1 MPLLKRFPEVIKDIQ
16 QFIRTNTNRKLS
28 GRDKAQ
34 LWEEVP
40 RMFKINTVLD
50 LYRDFYL
57 WIGKPE
63 LFRME
68 QGNVL
73 EYADVFPL
81 IYFKIRLEGIDAHTH
96 IKHLLIDEM
105 QDYTAVQYAVITR
118 LYHCKKTILGDVSQ
132 TVNPYSSSSSEQIH
146 RVFPHADT
154 VPLLRSYRSTLQI
167 TEFAQRINRNPD
179 QIAME
184 RHGEVPAVLQFNS
197 DIDEINELRK
207 AIDNFKVS
215 PYLSMGVI
223 CKTEKQAEY
232 LYDQLKAPDVHLITS
247 DSTTFTSGVI
257 VTTAHL
263 SKGLEFDEVIV
274 PFASARNYKT
284 DVDRSMLYIACTR
297 AMHRLTLTYVNEVTR
312 FTTTPSTS

>member
-16 QFIRTNTNRKLS
+16 QFVRTNTNRKLS
-28 GRDKAQ
+28 GSDKGR

-40 RMFKINTVLD
+40 RMFKINSVLD
-50 LYRDFYL
+50 LYKDFYS
-57 WIGKPE
+57 WIGRSE
-63 LFRME
+63 LFKME
-68 QGNVL
+68 HGNVL

-81 IYFKIRLEGIDAHTH
+81 IYFRIRLEGIDVHSH

-132 TVNPYSSSSSEQIH
+132 TVNPYSSSSSEEIH

-154 VPLLRSYRSTLQI
+154 VKLLRSYRSTLEI
-167 TEFAQRINRNPD
+167 TEFTQRISRNPD

-184 RHGEVPAVLQFNS
+184 RHGEVPAVLKFTNS
-197 DIDEINELRK
+197 IEEINELRR
-207 AIDNFKVS
+207 AIDNFNAS
-215 PYLSMGVI
+215 TYQSMGVI
-223 CKTEKQAEY
+223 CKTEKQAQS
-232 LYDQLKAPDVHLITS
+232 LYEQLKAPDIHLIVS

-274 PFASARNYKT
+274 PFASAHNYNT

-297 AMHRLTLTYVNEVTR
+297 AMHRLTLTYVNEKSPFIR
-312 FTTTPSTS
+312 D